1 MGEACEVMD
10 RVTETLFGHDWDAA
24 LELYAA
30 DAVAATPDAGEVRGP
45 AEIVAW
51 AKEFMDAFPDASFEL
66 ENGYEDGNTA
76 IDEGYFVGTNT
87 GPLEGPDGEE
97 IPPTGKSVRVRSCD
111 IATIENGVVTSH
123 RFYFDHADFFGQLG
137 LAEGPG

>member
-1 MGEACEVMD
+1 MGEAREVMD
-10 RVTETLFGHDWDAA
+10 RVTETLFGHDWDAEA
-24 LELYAA
+24 ELFAA

-51 AKEFMDAFPDASFEL
+51 AKEFLDAFPDASFEL
-66 ENGYEDGNTA
+66 ESGYEDGNAA

-123 RFYFDHADFFGQLG
+123 RFYFDQADFFGQLG